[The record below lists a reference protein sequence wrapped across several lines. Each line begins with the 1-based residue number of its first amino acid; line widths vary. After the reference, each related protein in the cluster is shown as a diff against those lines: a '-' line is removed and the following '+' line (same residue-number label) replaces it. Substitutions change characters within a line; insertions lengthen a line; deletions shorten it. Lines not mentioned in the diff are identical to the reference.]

1 VSTPPVDYLI
11 IGSGIAGL
19 SLALKAARHHSVT
32 IVTKDRLPESNSAY
46 AQGGIASVWDPE
58 DSFAAHIQDT
68 LTAGA
73 GLCHLDVVEAVVSE
87 GPERIHELIA
97 LGTNFSRRPGSE
109 DAEYDLGM
117 EGGHS
122 HRRILHASDATGQEI
137 IRALIAAVRQQ
148 PSITILEKHMGVDL
162 LTASGP
168 SGSECWGAYVLDL
181 ETNQVKTLTARVTA
195 LCAGGAGKVYLYT
208 SNPDVATGDGLAM
221 AYRAGVPV
229 ANLEFFQFHPTCL
242 FHPRAR
248 SFLIS
253 EALRGEGAI
262 LRRPGGAPFMA
273 QYHPRAELAP
283 RDVVARA
290 IDREMKTH
298 GFPHVLLDISHR
310 DADFLRQRFPS
321 IFRHCLEFDID
332 LTKEPIPVVPAA
344 HYLCGGVVTDLHGAT
359 AINRLYAAGE
369 VAMTGLHGANRL
381 ASNSLL
387 EAVVFAHRVFCH
399 AETFLA
405 IDTRTPPAFSDWNPG
420 QAVSNDEMVVVTHT
434 WEEIRRLMW
443 NYVGIVRSTR
453 RLDRARRR
461 IALIQE
467 EIRDYYWNFL
477 VTGDLLELRNLA
489 TVAEL
494 IIRCASLRRES
505 RGLHYTLDYP
515 ETNDQ
520 HWGHDTVVELDQAN
534 NHTAG

>member
-1 VSTPPVDYLI
+1 METYDFLI

-19 SLALKAARHHSVT
+19 SLALKAAAQGSVA

-46 AQGGIASVWDPE
+46 AQGGIASVWSPE
-58 DSFAAHIQDT
+58 DSFAAHVQDT
-68 LTAGA
+68 LIAGA
-73 GLCHLDVVEAVVSE
+73 GLCHEDVVNAVVQD
-87 GPERIHELIA
+87 GPERIRELIA
-97 LGTNFSRRPGSE
+97 LGTNFSRRPGGE
-109 DAEYDLGM
+109 EAEYDLGL

-137 IRALIAAVRQQ
+137 IRALMAAVRQQ
-148 PSITILEKHMGVDL
+148 PNIHILEKHLGIDL
-162 LTASGP
+162 LIHASPQGR
-168 SGSECWGAYVLDL
+168 ECWGAYVLDQ

-195 LCAGGAGKVYLYT
+195 LCTGGAGKVYLYT

-221 AYRAGVPV
+221 AYRAGAPL

-242 FHPRAR
+242 FHPKAK

-262 LRRPGGAPFMA
+262 LRRPDGAPFMA
-273 QYHPRAELAP
+273 WYDARAELAP
-283 RDVVARA
+283 RDIVARA
-290 IDREMKTH
+290 IDSEMKMH
-298 GFPHVLLDISHR
+298 GFTHVLLDISHR
-310 DADFLRQRFPS
+310 DADFLRQRFPT
-321 IFRHCLEFDID
+321 IFSRCREFGVD

-359 AINRLYAAGE
+359 SINRLYAAGE

-387 EAVVFAHRVFCH
+387 EAVVFAHRVFLH
-399 AETFLA
+399 ANAFLLESK
-405 IDTRTPPAFSDWNPG
+405 RQPPAFPDWDPG
-420 QAVSNDEMVVVTHT
+420 HAVNSDEMVVVTHT

-443 NYVGIVRSTR
+443 NYVGIVRSNR
-453 RLDRARRR
+453 RLARAQRR

-467 EIRDYYWNFL
+467 EIREYYWNFL
-477 VTGDLLELRNLA
+477 ITGDLLELRNLA

-494 IIRCASLRRES
+494 IIRCASMRRES
-505 RGLHYTLDYP
+505 RGLHFTLDYP
-515 ETNDQ
+515 HTDDQ
-520 HWGHDTVVELDQAN
+520 HWKRDTIVRLGQ
-534 NHTAG
+534 